1 MAGSQVNLAAA
12 FKTGLSVMNASGGV
26 SPGGRLVSLAVGLD
40 GQPNAATDTQII
52 FSVLRLSA
60 QGSAN
65 ATTARAL
72 KDWWNS
78 PASRNSCA
86 SNYGTEPTYVAS
98 SNLWLRQFN
107 QRAAMQWA
115 GQDIDAYPEWASI
128 QAGTAGSI
136 PNGLGILGSGG
147 STPVTVPGGFSGD
160 FDE

>member
-12 FKTGLSVMNASGGV
+12 FKTGISIMNASGGT

-40 GQPNAATDTQII
+40 GQPNSATDTQII

-78 PASRNSCA
+78 PASRNSTA
-86 SNYGTEPTYVAS
+86 TNYGTEPTYTAA

-115 GQDIDAYPEWASI
+115 GQDQDAYPEWASI
-128 QAGTAGSI
+128 QAATAGTV
-136 PNGLGILGSGG
+136 PNGIGILGSGG
-147 STPVTVPGGFSGD
+147 ATPVTAFGGFSAE
-160 FDE
+160 F